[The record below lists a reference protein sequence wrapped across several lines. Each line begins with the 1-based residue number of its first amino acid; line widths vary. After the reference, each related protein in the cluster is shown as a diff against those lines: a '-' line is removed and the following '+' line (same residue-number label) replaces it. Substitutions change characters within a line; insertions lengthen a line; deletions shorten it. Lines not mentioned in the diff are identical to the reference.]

1 MQSITSLA
9 LLAGIAFV
17 VPAYADL
24 EWNNA
29 EPIKM
34 ADESSQ
40 WEGGRHATDDSL
52 SKNESDDPKF
62 EALKNHVNA
71 ALEAHKDKVPKELQG
86 HHQEMKAYVG
96 RALDGQKLAQQKLK
110 DAKNL
115 KEAVLDL
122 VDHST
127 MPRNVK
133 SSVPMCIKQEIVDE
147 TCLGGIIRWQGGNLW
162 RTLYTQCDGT
172 HLWIHW
178 HGACENKYV
187 KQACEAMARL
197 AHIDLSYVQSCLDTP
212 VTN

>member
-1 MQSITSLA
+1 MKITTTLA
-9 LLAGIAFV
+9 FFAGMALTAPSSAEDMGSV
-17 VPAYADL
+17 S
-24 EWNNA
+24 NA
-29 EPIKM
+29 QNPQQEDFKSYVID
-34 ADESSQ
+34 AL
-40 WEGGRHATDDSL
+40 DS
-52 SKNESDDPKF
+52 
-62 EALKNHVNA
+62 
-71 ALEAHKDKVPKELQG
+71 HKGQAPKEMQG
-86 HHQEMKAYVG
+86 HHEDIKAYVG
-96 RALDGQKLAQQKLK
+96 SALDGQKLAQQKLK

-122 VDHST
+122 VDLST

-133 SSVPMCIKQEIVDE
+133 SSVPMCIKQEAVDE

-197 AHIDLSYVQSCLDTP
+197 AHIDRSYVQSCLDTP